1 MLWSQDSAVLLPEPS
16 LSYGL
21 HLPPLIQ
28 QHLAADGPDFQ
39 SLATIDTLLCRR
51 TMSAPI
57 SVPCTP
63 NADAFGDDPSTQMSD
78 EWDGE
83 LQTMFQMGFGQVSRA
98 TPVMEGSFNT
108 RQLPAGH
115 MKVEL

>member
-28 QHLAADGPDFQ
+28 QHLATDGPDFQ

-57 SVPCTP
+57 SVPCAP
-63 NADAFGDDPSTQMSD
+63 NADAFGDDPSTQVCKD
-78 EWDGE
+78 
-83 LQTMFQMGFGQVSRA
+83 
-98 TPVMEGSFNT
+98 
-108 RQLPAGH
+108 
-115 MKVEL
+115 MKTLEKSCSLEDVF